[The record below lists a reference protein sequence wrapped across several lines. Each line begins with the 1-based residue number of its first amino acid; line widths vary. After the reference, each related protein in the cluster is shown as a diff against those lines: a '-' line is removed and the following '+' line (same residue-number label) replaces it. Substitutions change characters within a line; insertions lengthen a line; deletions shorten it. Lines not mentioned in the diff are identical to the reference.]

1 MRFCPQ
7 CGQRL
12 TGFDSEEKR
21 RYVHQPEVPPRERN
35 WFERH
40 LNWTMVLAWLST
52 YLVTFIVASLVIL
65 ANPYVSDDTLVAIL
79 VIANLAVV
87 IAVGQ
92 WVLKK
97 KNRSLAWLLISWT
110 WFFLLIQNHSIMRDE
125 HGRTAADY
133 DELIEL
139 DPDNAYAHHERADFY
154 YEMDEY
160 CKAIADY
167 SKAIE
172 LDPGYA
178 SAYFKRAYAYGET
191 GDFEKAI
198 ADYSK
203 IIELDSSDAHA
214 YYNRALDYLN
224 KGQVAKAVSDLEKAI
239 ESSTDPQLTEDARQA
254 LYEMKNPS

>member
-1 MRFCPQ
+1 MKYCPNCGKAGVEGMRFCPQ

-125 HGRTAADY
+125 HGRTAA
-133 DELIEL
+133 
-139 DPDNAYAHHERADFY
+139 
-154 YEMDEY
+154 
-160 CKAIADY
+160 
-167 SKAIE
+167 
-172 LDPGYA
+172 
-178 SAYFKRAYAYGET
+178 
-191 GDFEKAI
+191 
-198 ADYSK
+198 
-203 IIELDSSDAHA
+203 
-214 YYNRALDYLN
+214 
-224 KGQVAKAVSDLEKAI
+224 
-239 ESSTDPQLTEDARQA
+239 
-254 LYEMKNPS
+254 